1 MGRLTRLSKTP
12 PRTSVAGMKH
22 LRILVAWIAWP
33 GLLAACIA
41 TTTLGFAFGVPVL
54 AFNLTY
60 LALAA
65 SLLLLERW
73 MPHEPAWTA
82 ADGQL
87 GADLMHT
94 LLSNGT
100 IQVLIVFGG
109 IIGLTRLIP
118 HLDHGA
124 GFWPRHWPLPAQVV
138 LGLAVSEF
146 AGYWAHRIAHEWEPL
161 WYFHAIHHSVERL
174 WCINNGRF
182 HFVDA
187 LKSVV
192 PGVLILLVA
201 GAPAEVMAWLS
212 AITGY
217 IGIMTHCN
225 IAMRFGWLSY
235 VFNTPELHRW
245 HHSKDLREGNKNY
258 GENIVLW
265 DLLFATYF
273 NENRRPPVDIGIR
286 DAMPSRFRDQVA
298 WPFRKLASRQR
309 LRVYAEMPE
318 VADS

>member
-1 MGRLTRLSKTP
+1 MTAVSPLVRLVVS
-12 PRTSVAGMKH
+12 
-22 LRILVAWIAWP
+22 RIVSPIVSWIAWP
-33 GLLAACIA
+33 GLLAACVGA
-41 TTTLGFAFGVPVL
+41 TALGFHFGVGVI

-60 LALAA
+60 VGLAA

-73 MPHEPAWTA
+73 MPHEPAWQVR
-82 ADGQL
+82 DGQL
-87 GADLMHT
+87 GADLLHT
-94 LLSNGT
+94 LASNGT
-100 IQVLIVFGG
+100 IQVLVVFGG
-109 IIGLTRLIP
+109 IIGLTALLP
-118 HLDHGA
+118 AEGA
-124 GFWPRHWPLPAQVV
+124 GLWPRHWPLAVQVM

-192 PGVLILLVA
+192 PGVTILLLA
-201 GAPAEVMAWLS
+201 GAPAEVLAWLS
-212 AITGY
+212 ALTGY

-225 IAMRFGWLSY
+225 VAMRFGVLSW

-265 DLLFATYF
+265 DLLFGTYF
-273 NENRRPPVDIGIR
+273 NAARRPPVDIGIQ
-286 DAMPSRFRDQVA
+286 DAMPGRFRDQVV
-298 WPFRKLASRQR
+298 WPFRKLAASR
-309 LRVYAEMPE
+309 VPAAFEDPE
-318 VADS
+318 TVQP

>member
-1 MGRLTRLSKTP
+1 MVRFRHFIALIIG
-12 PRTSVAGMKH
+12 
-22 LRILVAWIAWP
+22 WIAWP
-33 GLLAACIA
+33 GLLATCIA
-41 TTTLGFAFGVPVL
+41 TTALGFALDAPVI

-60 LALAA
+60 LGLAA

-73 MPHEPAWTA
+73 MPHERAWA
-82 ADGQL
+82 GRDGQL
-87 GADLMHT
+87 GADLAHT

-100 IQVLIVFGG
+100 IQVLVVFGG
-109 IIGLTRLIP
+109 VIGLSGLIA
-118 HLDHGA
+118 HTGHDGL
-124 GFWPRHWPLPAQVV
+124 WPSHWPLALQVV
-138 LGLAVSEF
+138 LGLAISEF

-174 WCINNGRF
+174 WCVNNGRF
-182 HFVDA
+182 HVVDA

-192 PGVLILLVA
+192 PGFVILLVS

-225 IAMRFGWLSY
+225 IAMRFGLLSY

-265 DLLFATYF
+265 DLIFGTYF
-273 NENRRPPVDIGIR
+273 NENRRPPVEIGIQ
-286 DAMPSRFRDQVA
+286 DTMPPRFRDQVA
-298 WPFRKLASRQR
+298 WPFRKLAARHAPAGLS
-309 LRVYAEMPE
+309 VEDGEGAK
-318 VADS
+318 S